1 MTAKKKK
8 KGGGIFWKLL
18 FLVALC
24 VFCFSMYQLVNIYLG
39 YKKGV
44 DEYHA
49 VAEATTVQS
58 SEPLEVVEEKKDE
71 EGNLIPEEELTV
83 NPPEVDFDALKA
95 INDDVVGWL
104 ELEAIPSISYPIAQG
119 EDNEY
124 YLHRTIKK
132 TYNFA
137 GSVFIDSTNASDFSD
152 CNTIIYGHNMKNGSM
167 FGKLKQMY
175 ESEKYKDSK
184 YLWICTPNGKYRYEI
199 FSMQYAK
206 VGSDVYTLFSA
217 HDEQFEAYVKKMAKQ
232 SKVDMKAL
240 GERTINIDCDV
251 LQADG
256 GTRTASITGAY
267 VALVDAMRWA
277 EQKRHIRSADRVL
290 KDAVSAVSVGVI
302 NGTPMLDLPYI
313 EDSQAMT
320 DMNVAMTGSGDFIEI
335 QGTAEHR
342 PFNRAELNTL
352 LDLAEKGNKE
362 LQAAQRAALSL
373 D

>member
-152 CNTIIYGHNMKNGSM
+152 CNTIIYGHNMRSGAM
-167 FGKLKQMY
+167 FGTLKQYLDKDYLTAHKKISFDTIY
-175 ESEKYKDSK
+175 EHGTYEVIDKLLKAHKAEEVAYRGCISLLKLADKYSGARVEKACKLALKHLSNPGYKN
-184 YLWICTPNGKYRYEI
+184 I
-199 FSMQYAK
+199 
-206 VGSDVYTLFSA
+206 
-217 HDEQFEAYVKKMAKQ
+217 KMILQ
-232 SKVDMKAL
+232 SNQD
-240 GERTINIDCDV
+240 
-251 LQADG
+251 
-256 GTRTASITGAY
+256 
-267 VALVDAMRWA
+267 
-277 EQKRHIRSADRVL
+277 L
-290 KDAVSAVSVGVI
+290 KDKNDNVQSECDMHAFVRGKDYYGGKN
-302 NGTPMLDLPYI
+302 NG
-313 EDSQAMT
+313 
-320 DMNVAMTGSGDFIEI
+320 
-335 QGTAEHR
+335 
-342 PFNRAELNTL
+342 
-352 LDLAEKGNKE
+352 
-362 LQAAQRAALSL
+362 
-373 D
+373 

>member
-167 FGKLKQMY
+167 FNNIKSYTDQSFADEHPYVYIYLPDGTVSQYKVVVGHIIS
-175 ESEKYKDSK
+175 ESSVLYSTQIVDTASFVQE
-184 YLWICTPNGKYRYEI
+184 
-199 FSMQYAK
+199 M
-206 VGSDVYTLFSA
+206 
-217 HDEQFEAYVKKMAKQ
+217 VKT
-232 SKVDMKAL
+232 SSIKVDFDQSQVQSVITLSTCTSAGSESGKRNVVHAIL
-240 GERTINIDCDV
+240 QRKGIDPV
-251 LQADG
+251 
-256 GTRTASITGAY
+256 
-267 VALVDAMRWA
+267 
-277 EQKRHIRSADRVL
+277 K
-290 KDAVSAVSVGVI
+290 
-302 NGTPMLDLPYI
+302 
-313 EDSQAMT
+313 
-320 DMNVAMTGSGDFIEI
+320 
-335 QGTAEHR
+335 
-342 PFNRAELNTL
+342 
-352 LDLAEKGNKE
+352 EKMEN
-362 LQAAQRAALSL
+362 
-373 D
+373 

>member
-167 FGKLKQMY
+167 FAQLKKFTQD
-175 ESEKYKDSK
+175 EETYKKSK
-184 YLWICTPNGKYRYEI
+184 YFWIFTPEKNYRYEI
-199 FSMQYAK
+199 ISAYTTG
-206 VGSDVYTLFSA
+206 VNSDTYTLFKGPG
-217 HDEQFEAYVKKMAKQ
+217 EEFEKYLEKIRGYSEIRTDAEGMNIKDKIITLSTCTGNEATRYVVQGKR
-232 SKVDMKAL
+232 VDTL
-240 GERTINIDCDV
+240 DV
-251 LQADG
+251 GQ
-256 GTRTASITGAY
+256 
-267 VALVDAMRWA
+267 
-277 EQKRHIRSADRVL
+277 
-290 KDAVSAVSVGVI
+290 
-302 NGTPMLDLPYI
+302 
-313 EDSQAMT
+313 
-320 DMNVAMTGSGDFIEI
+320 
-335 QGTAEHR
+335 
-342 PFNRAELNTL
+342 
-352 LDLAEKGNKE
+352 
-362 LQAAQRAALSL
+362 
-373 D
+373 

>member
-1 MTAKKKK
+1 M
-8 KGGGIFWKLL
+8 
-18 FLVALC
+18 
-24 VFCFSMYQLVNIYLG
+24 
-39 YKKGV
+39 
-44 DEYHA
+44 
-49 VAEATTVQS
+49 
-58 SEPLEVVEEKKDE
+58 EVVEEKKDE

-199 FSMQYAK
+199 FRCRKNY
-206 VGSDVYTLFSA
+206 
-217 HDEQFEAYVKKMAKQ
+217 
-232 SKVDMKAL
+232 
-240 GERTINIDCDV
+240 
-251 LQADG
+251 
-256 GTRTASITGAY
+256 SIYEKIPFNYNNYDNVWPGRKSY
-267 VALVDAMRWA
+267 RY
-277 EQKRHIRSADRVL
+277 S
-290 KDAVSAVSVGVI
+290 SS
-302 NGTPMLDLPYI
+302 DLPKVCIKSFCWY
-313 EDSQAMT
+313 
-320 DMNVAMTGSGDFIEI
+320 
-335 QGTAEHR
+335 EH
-342 PFNRAELNTL
+342 
-352 LDLAEKGNKE
+352 
-362 LQAAQRAALSL
+362 S
-373 D
+373 